1 MKKLVLLL
9 TFCFSQLMISQQVV
23 DVRLVNENIG
33 FALSSF
39 FNNESNDDGLN
50 IILQNNNVNRYQYK
64 LNHPYLAYSNKMM
77 EIECNC
83 DANKLVND

>member
-50 IILQNNNVNRYQYK
+50 IILHLKYI
-64 LNHPYLAYSNKMM
+64 SGIM
-77 EIECNC
+77 EYTGI
-83 DANKLVND
+83 LTM